1 MPNLTPLWDPVLPG
15 RIFQRRKRF
24 WWRDQPTDEA
34 RPTKWK
40 DSNEPALEHGDV
52 DLVTTGLTK
61 KKIHP
66 TPHKRGVCL
75 WLDEFDAMIRW
86 IQNPAALL
94 VRYCQV
100 LILWFSNALSTPSIS
115 LAFALQ
121 DVLLY
126 HAMVC
131 HHSTLAGGFN
141 PASDWIISPKFGVKL
156 SLHHINH
163 IIECNMI

>member
-61 KKIHP
+61 KKHP
-66 TPHKRGVCL
+66 SNTPQKGCMFVAGWVWCYDSL
-75 WLDEFDAMIRW
+75 
-86 IQNPAALL
+86 NPESCCFAGK
-94 VRYCQV
+94 V